1 MWVGSGAGASA
12 PAQLQGGKQTRACPS
27 WGGPHLSM
35 VNPITRGYSRTSPH
49 SHPGPAGMG
58 AVDQAVP
65 GPQLHAG
72 SPAVGRPGI
81 CPGTRYTPVLPA
93 CFLPTLQGVANVAS
107 GHSHHLVPSSPSPAP
122 PLAPDPHSLH
132 PHPDYKQEAAGTG
145 LAGSGSPSA
154 ARAAAS
160 RASTRAGKSSLILGG
175 RERSP
180 PATVRAGAQ
189 LRPGPWHPL
198 FAQPAPAGENKQ
210 AKVRAGEKGQRRSP
224 TQHTLQSVSSWVRLG
239 GTGLPTR
246 AGSAESHQLCL
257 CCQSLPRP
265 VAGWALV
272 QRAGGHSRPEPGTS
286 FEVLPHLFHGKP
298 HGIKAPSLHLKGRPF
313 PSLVLARQKP

>member
-1 MWVGSGAGASA
+1 MGGQWGRCLRPSPA
-12 PAQLQGGKQTRACPS
+12 PGVKANTGTSQP
-27 WGGPHLSM
+27 GGPHLSM
-35 VNPITRGYSRTSPH
+35 VNPITMGYSRTSPH
-49 SHPGPAGMG
+49 SHSGPAGVG

-65 GPQLHAG
+65 WSQLRAG

-81 CPGTRYTPVLPA
+81 CPGTTYTPVLPA

-122 PLAPDPHSLH
+122 PLALEPHSLH
-132 PHPDYKQEAAGTG
+132 PHPDCKWEAAGAG

-154 ARAAAS
+154 ARAAAR

-180 PATVRAGAQ
+180 PATVRAGVQ

-210 AKVRAGEKGQRRSP
+210 AKVRAGEKGQRCSP
-224 TQHTLQSVSSWVRLG
+224 TQHTLQSVSSQVRLW
-239 GTGLPTR
+239 GTGLPMR

-265 VAGWALV
+265 GAGWALV

-286 FEVLPHLFHGKP
+286 FEVLPHLFHSKP
-298 HGIKAPSLHLKGRPF
+298 HGIKAPSLHLKGKPF